1 MAKHVQQQRKR
12 EFKATT
18 SPVDLGR
25 RRNTRG
31 LAVNV
36 DPNLGGLYDGRPY
49 SSKKG
54 IFISDDDENHFCDD
68 VDPLERG
75 KTRARGDNSSFH
87 IEKPCETGSKQRIQ
101 VYGPMRGGTQREA

>member
-1 MAKHVQQQRKR
+1 MLTQTSGAY
-12 EFKATT
+12 TT
-18 SPVDLGR
+18 GVLI
-25 RRNTRG
+25 
-31 LAVNV
+31 AA
-36 DPNLGGLYDGRPY
+36 
-49 SSKKG
+49 KKG